1 MGTRSLTRV
10 IPIDGDKLL
19 GEKRK
24 VTEDTLKKS
33 VQQTFKDIARY
44 VVKHTKSGKAT
55 DSLINLYRQYDGHMY
70 GHGLE
75 LAKFLDGFTLVN
87 GIRSDINPKDKIAN
101 GSECLSAQL
110 VKHFKKDA
118 GQFYLMP
125 FKDEVGAYSEEYIY
139 NIYVIHF
146 TLSATDTRFV
156 MNISVTDTY
165 KEEDDPEKYIFF
177 QGTDKF
183 LKETT
188 ERNERMKRYN

>member
-33 VQQTFKDIARY
+33 VEQTFKDIARY

-55 DSLINLYRQYDGHMY
+55 DSLINLYRQYDGYMHE
-70 GHGLE
+70 HGLE
-75 LAKFLDGFTLVN
+75 LAKFLNGFTLVN
-87 GIRSDINPKDKIAN
+87 GIRSDIDPKDKIAN

-139 NIYVIHF
+139 TICCFIILCDSIFF
-146 TLSATDTRFV
+146 TLNNFPCNRIMKYNITYV
-156 MNISVTDTY
+156 MIHSSIY
-165 KEEDDPEKYIFF
+165 LFF
-177 QGTDKF
+177 I
-183 LKETT
+183 
-188 ERNERMKRYN
+188 

>member
-10 IPIDGDKLL
+10 IPINGDKLL

-55 DSLINLYRQYDGHMY
+55 GSLINLYRQYDRHMY

-87 GIRSDINPKDKIAN
+87 GIRSDIDPKDKIAN

-125 FKDEVGAYSEEYIY
+125 SKDEVGAYSEEYIY

-156 MNISVTDTY
+156 MNISVTDVY
-165 KEEDDPEKYIFF
+165 KEEDDSEKYIFF

>member
-33 VQQTFKDIARY
+33 VEQTFKDIARY

-87 GIRSDINPKDKIAN
+87 GIRSDIDPKDKIAN

-156 MNISVTDTY
+156 VNISVTDVY
-165 KEEDDPEKYIFF
+165 KEEDDSEKYIFF
-177 QGTDKF
+177 QGTHEF